1 MCFGKRT
8 DDPSSRKN
16 EEIDRQLRL
25 DKKRAEREV
34 KLLLLGA
41 GESGKSTVLKQMR
54 VIHAGGFSKAERKQ
68 WRVVIFNNLIN
79 AFEII
84 FSAMQEQGITFDSP
98 ESTVSSAQIRRM
110 PKYSELILREPEIGP
125 EDAMPHDCLRALTSL
140 WQDKNIQNAI
150 LKGNEYALHDN
161 LSYYFVNIERLF
173 TKDYLPTDQDI
184 LRTRLRTTGISETI
198 FDLGNLTYRMFDV
211 GGQRSERKK
220 WIHVFDN
227 VQVVLFLV
235 AISGYDHVLVEDR
248 NGNQMHE
255 ALMLF
260 ESISN
265 SKYFEKSALILFL
278 NKVDLFREKLIAGTS
293 PINKHFPDYYGK
305 PDDIEAGQE
314 FFANKFRNLVR
325 QPKKEVYVH
334 YTTATDTDLLKKT
347 MASVQDMIVQRNLN
361 ALIL

>member
-1 MCFGKRT
+1 MCFGKKPQ
-8 DDPSSRKN
+8 DPRSKKN
-16 EEIDRQLRL
+16 EEIEKSLRA
-25 DKKRAEREV
+25 DKKRQEREV

-54 VIHAGGFSKAERKQ
+54 VIHAGGFNKAERKQ
-68 WRVVIFNNLIN
+68 WRVIIFNNLVN
-79 AFEII
+79 AFQII
-84 FSAMQEQGITFDSP
+84 LGAMEEQRTDFEDHDNVRYAEYIASDP
-98 ESTVSSAQIRRM
+98 D
-110 PKYSELILREPEIGP
+110 IGP
-125 EDAMPHDCLRALTSL
+125 NEPMPMDSMHAFTSL
-140 WQDKNIQNAI
+140 WADKGVQVAM

-161 LSYYFVNIERLF
+161 LSFFFNEIDRLF
-173 TKDYLPTDQDI
+173 SRDYLPTDQDI
-184 LRTRLRTTGISETI
+184 LRTRLRTTGISETV
-198 FDLGNLTYRMFDV
+198 FDLGSLTYRMFDV

-235 AISGYDHVLVEDR
+235 AISGYDHALVEDR

-260 ESISN
+260 ESIAN

-278 NKVDLFREKLIAGTS
+278 NKIDLFREKLITGMS
-293 PINKHFPDYYGK
+293 PIHRYFPDYHGN
-305 PDDIEAGQE
+305 PDNIDAAQE
-314 FFANKFRNLVR
+314 FFADKFRGLVR
-325 QPKKEVYVH
+325 QPNKEVYVH
-334 YTTATDTDLLKKT
+334 YTNATDTDLLKKT

>member
-1 MCFGKRT
+1 M
-8 DDPSSRKN
+8 P
-16 EEIDRQLRL
+16 EEF
-25 DKKRAEREV
+25 
-34 KLLLLGA
+34 LGA
-41 GESGKSTVLKQMR
+41 
-54 VIHAGGFSKAERKQ
+54 
-68 WRVVIFNNLIN
+68 FN
-79 AFEII
+79 
-84 FSAMQEQGITFDSP
+84 
-98 ESTVSSAQIRRM
+98 
-110 PKYSELILREPEIGP
+110 
-125 EDAMPHDCLRALTSL
+125 CLWADKGVQLT
-140 WQDKNIQNAI
+140 I
-150 LKGNEYALHDN
+150 LKGNQYALHDN
-161 LSYYFVNIERLF
+161 LSYFFQDIERLF
-173 TKDYLPTDQDI
+173 ARDFLPTDQDI

-198 FDLGNLTYRMFDV
+198 FELGNLTYKMVDV

-278 NKVDLFREKLIAGTS
+278 NKIDLFREKIAGGMS
-293 PINKHFPDYYGK
+293 PINKVFPDYTGQVN
-305 PDDIEAGQE
+305 DIEAGME

-334 YTTATDTDLLKKT
+334 YTNATDTDLLKKT

>member
-1 MCFGKRT
+1 MAPAIMCFGRKPTAADPESKKNAEIEKNLRT
-8 DDPSSRKN
+8 DRRK
-16 EEIDRQLRL
+16 
-25 DKKRAEREV
+25 AEREV

-54 VIHAGGFSKAERKQ
+54 IINAGGFQSLERKT
-68 WRVVIFNNLIN
+68 WRATIFNNLVS
-79 AFEII
+79 AFQTIYA
-84 FSAMQEQGITFDSP
+84 AMQEDDTDFED
-98 ESTVSSAQIRRM
+98 EDNIR
-110 PKYSELILREPEIGP
+110 YSEMVNSAPDIGTAEPMP
-125 EDAMPHDCLRALTSL
+125 EEFLTAFNCLWADKGVQLT
-140 WQDKNIQNAI
+140 I
-150 LKGNEYALHDN
+150 LKGNQYALHDN
-161 LSYYFVNIERLF
+161 LNYFFQDIDRLF
-173 TKDYLPTDQDI
+173 QKDFLPTDQDI

-198 FDLGNLTYRMFDV
+198 FELGNLTYKMVDV

-278 NKVDLFREKLIAGTS
+278 NKIDLFREKIAGGMS
-293 PINKHFPDYYGK
+293 PICNVFPDYTGA
-305 PDDIEAGQE
+305 PTDIEAGME
-314 FFANKFRNLVR
+314 FFAHKFRNLVR

-334 YTTATDTDLLKKT
+334 YTNATDTNLLKIT

>member
-1 MCFGKRT
+1 MRCTTTF
-8 DDPSSRKN
+8 SR
-16 EEIDRQLRL
+16 D
-25 DKKRAEREV
+25 
-34 KLLLLGA
+34 
-41 GESGKSTVLKQMR
+41 
-54 VIHAGGFSKAERKQ
+54 F
-68 WRVVIFNNLIN
+68 
-79 AFEII
+79 
-84 FSAMQEQGITFDSP
+84 
-98 ESTVSSAQIRRM
+98 
-110 PKYSELILREPEIGP
+110 
-125 EDAMPHDCLRALTSL
+125 
-140 WQDKNIQNAI
+140 
-150 LKGNEYALHDN
+150 
-161 LSYYFVNIERLF
+161 
-173 TKDYLPTDQDI
+173 LPTDQDI

-198 FDLGNLTYRMFDV
+198 FELGNLTYKMVDV

-278 NKVDLFREKLIAGTS
+278 NKIDLFREKIAGGMS
-293 PINKHFPDYYGK
+293 PINKVFPDYTGQVN
-305 PDDIEAGQE
+305 DIEAGME

-334 YTTATDTDLLKKT
+334 YTNATDTDLLKKT

>member
-1 MCFGKRT
+1 M
-8 DDPSSRKN
+8 
-16 EEIDRQLRL
+16 
-25 DKKRAEREV
+25 DKKRQEREV

-54 VIHAGGFSKAERKQ
+54 LIHAGGFNKQERKN
-68 WRVVIFNNLIN
+68 WRSVIFNNLIN
-79 AFEII
+79 AFQIILGAMEEQRTDFEDEENVRWAQYVGSDPEI
-84 FSAMQEQGITFDSP
+84 SP
-98 ESTVSSAQIRRM
+98 EEQM
-110 PKYSELILREPEIGP
+110 PTDSLHAFL
-125 EDAMPHDCLRALTSL
+125 SL
-140 WQDKNIQNAI
+140 WQDKGVQMAM

-161 LSYYFVNIERLF
+161 LEYFLEDIERLYVPN
-173 TKDYLPTDQDI
+173 YLPSDQDI
-184 LRTRLRTTGISETI
+184 LRTRLRTTGISETV

-235 AISGYDHVLVEDR
+235 AISGYDLALVEDR

-260 ESISN
+260 ESIAN

-278 NKVDLFREKLIAGTS
+278 NKIDLFREKLSSGMS
-293 PINKHFPDYYGK
+293 PISRYFPDYHGG
-305 PDDIEAGQE
+305 PNDVIASQE
-314 FFANKFRNLVR
+314 FFAEKFKGLVR
-325 QPKKEVYVH
+325 QSSKEVYVH
-334 YTTATDTDLLKKT
+334 YTNATDTDLLKKT

-361 ALIL
+361 QLIL

>member
-1 MCFGKRT
+1 MAPGIMCFGKKQE
-8 DDPSSRKN
+8 DPESRRN
-16 EEIDRQLRL
+16 EEIEKVIRL
-25 DKKRAEREV
+25 DRKKQEREV

-54 VIHAGGFSKAERKQ
+54 VIHTGGFSKSEKKQ
-68 WRVVIFNNLIN
+68 WRVVIFNNLVN
-79 AFEII
+79 AFQII
-84 FSAMQEQGITFDSP
+84 FSAMQEQETDFED
-98 ESTVSSAQIRRM
+98 EDNLRYAD
-110 PKYSELILREPEIGP
+110 LIAADPEIGP
-125 EDAMPHDCLRALTSL
+125 DDAMPPECLHAFTSL
-140 WQDKNIQNAI
+140 WADKGVQLAI

-161 LSYYFVNIERLF
+161 LSYFFTDIERLF
-173 TKDYLPTDQDI
+173 LRDYLPTDQDI

-278 NKVDLFREKLIAGTS
+278 NKIDLFRDKLASGMS
-293 PINKHFPDYYGK
+293 PINKHFPDYDGK
-305 PDDIEAGQE
+305 NNDIEAAQE
-314 FFANKFRNLVR
+314 FFARKFKNLVR

-334 YTTATDTDLLKKT
+334 YTNATDTDLLKKT
-347 MASVQDMIVQRNLN
+347 MDSVQDMIVQRNLN